1 MEVVDRVNKD
11 GKPQEPWFYSK
22 KFIKEKQKLR
32 ELYMP
37 QEIKWTDPGHEEAE
51 SKVLPLTINCRYLRE

>member
-37 QEIKWTDPGHEEAE
+37 QEIKWTDPGQVEAE
-51 SKVLPLTINCRYLRE
+51 G